1 MKMRIFLTGATGYVG
16 SKILAVLL
24 EQGHEVVCLS
34 RTNRTSGSGQL
45 VIGDLL
51 QPETYAESLRQCDA
65 VIHLVGIIRE
75 QPSRN
80 ITYDRI
86 HVQGT
91 QTLVNACIAAG
102 FVESGKR
109 FIHMSALGA
118 SAKSASTYFTTKWQ
132 AEEIIRKSGLTHV
145 IFRPSIIFGPNDE
158 FVNMLAGLVKMPITP
173 VIGDGRYRMQ
183 PVSLH
188 TVAEIFVKALSM
200 GPVNEAFNVGG
211 PEQITYNDMLIEI
224 GHALRRNVRLVH
236 LPLWFMRPVITVM
249 ERFPFFPIT
258 TNQLTMLLEENIC
271 RDGTPFA
278 DIYQIQPVRFRE
290 GIRQYL

>member
-1 MKMRIFLTGATGYVG
+1 MRIFLTGATGYVG

-34 RTNRTSGSGQL
+34 RTNRTSGSGQRI
-45 VIGDLL
+45 IGDLL
-51 QPETYAESLRQCDA
+51 QPETYAESLKQCDA

-80 ITYDRI
+80 ITYDQI

-91 QTLVNACIAAG
+91 QMLVNACIAAG
-102 FVESGKR
+102 FVEGGKR

-118 SAKSASTYFTTKWQ
+118 SAESASTYFTTKWQ
-132 AEEIIRKSGLTHV
+132 AEEIIRTSGLTHI

-158 FVNMLAGLVKMPITP
+158 FVNMLAGLVKMPMTP

-183 PVSLH
+183 PVSLR
-188 TVAEIFVKALSM
+188 TVAEIFVKALSI
-200 GPVNEAFNVGG
+200 GPVNVAFNVGG

-224 GHALRRNVRLVH
+224 GRALRRNVHLVH
-236 LPLWFMRPVITVM
+236 LPLWFMRPIITVM

-278 DIYQIQPVRFRE
+278 EIYEVQPVRFRE
-290 GIRQYL
+290 GIREYL